1 MSNIDAQIQE
11 VYSKLSEE
19 RKKDIND
26 YLKSFNGRI
35 PNPVSLI
42 RDILGKD
49 EKRAKMS
56 TALFIAMMIANEEK
70 PDGKGHRYSVGM
82 LCGGVMEDPYFHYE
96 DIQEITAKT
105 KREAEEKYNK
115 INKCTYYY
123 GKVISQLD

>member
-1 MSNIDAQIQE
+1 MNIQE

-19 RKKDIND
+19 QKKDIND
-26 YLKSFNGRI
+26 YLKSFNGRT

-42 RDILGKD
+42 KDILGKD

-56 TALFIAMMIANEEK
+56 TALFMAMMMSNEEST
-70 PDGKGHRYSVGM
+70 DGKEHRYSVGM
-82 LCGGVMEDPYFHYE
+82 LCGGVMEDPDFHYE
-96 DIQEITAKT
+96 YIQEITAKT
-105 KREAEEKYNK
+105 RKEAEEKYNK